1 MEQEYSSRNRLYQDI
16 YDFSGP
22 LWEKYYKE
30 TRRNVKFPRGY
41 KDVSLFDDLIEVEF

>member
-1 MEQEYSSRNRLYQDI
+1 MEQEHFKRSSLQEDI

-41 KDVSLFDDLIEVEF
+41 KDVSLFDELTEVEY